1 MGGIGFHGNRI
12 GTTRVGWVLEG
23 GTGMVGMVLEKER
36 GWEVSVRRGAAF
48 FNQ

>member
-23 GTGMVGMVLEKER
+23 GNGDGWDGAGKGKRVG
-36 GWEVSVRRGAAF
+36 SVC
-48 FNQ
+48 